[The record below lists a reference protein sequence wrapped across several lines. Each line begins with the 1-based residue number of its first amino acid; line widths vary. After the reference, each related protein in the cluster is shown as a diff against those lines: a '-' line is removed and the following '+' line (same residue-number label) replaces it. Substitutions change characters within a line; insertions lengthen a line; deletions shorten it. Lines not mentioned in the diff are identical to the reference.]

1 MLIGLIS
8 DTHVSQKRGALS
20 PRILEDFE
28 NVDLIIHVGDI
39 THQKVLDELEQSAPV
54 IAVKGNNDK
63 LDLNE
68 TETIEI
74 GNLKIV
80 INHGTRLSSDLGKLY
95 DFAVENDADILIT
108 GHTHR
113 PHLMVKNNVTFINPG
128 SSNRPIKSDASIAIL
143 NINEKYSLISNIN
156 FINL

>member
-8 DTHVSQKRGALS
+8 DTHVSQKRGVLS
-20 PRILEDFE
+20 RRILDEFE
-28 NVDLIIHVGDI
+28 NVDLIIHMGDI
-39 THQKVLDELEQSAPV
+39 THQKVLDELGQSVPV
-54 IAVKGNNDK
+54 IAVKGNNDR

-68 TETIEI
+68 TETVEI

-80 INHGTRLSSDLGKLY
+80 VNHGTLLSSDLRKLH
-95 DFAVENDADILIT
+95 DFAVENDADVLIT

-113 PHLMVKNNVTFINPG
+113 PHLMVKNNIIFINPG
-128 SSNRPIKSDASIAIL
+128 SSNRPIKSEASIATL
-143 NINEKYSLISNIN
+143 NIDEKDSLISNIN